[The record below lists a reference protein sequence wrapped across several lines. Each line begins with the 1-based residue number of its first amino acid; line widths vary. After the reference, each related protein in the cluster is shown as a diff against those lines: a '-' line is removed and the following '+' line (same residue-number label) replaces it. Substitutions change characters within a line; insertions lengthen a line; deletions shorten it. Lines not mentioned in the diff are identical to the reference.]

1 MIDALDVFKVFGKYR
16 GDAIVMASGQS
27 GQHWHD
33 VSTNPKRDASIGG
46 AMGCPGPVALGLA
59 LSQPDTKVVLFDSE
73 GSLLMNLGVLATIA
87 DQRPKNFY
95 HILLD
100 NECYATTGGQPV
112 PSSTDI
118 SYHGMAKDAG
128 YSSVHSFEDLEDFA
142 INIEGILNEPGPVF
156 VAMKIVPE
164 IENLP
169 IDLRPVVKRRSRPQV
184 IKDLREDLGIAVG

>member
-1 MIDALDVFKVFGKYR
+1 MIDPLELFRVFEKHR

-27 GQHWHD
+27 GQHWKD
-33 VSTNPKRDASIGG
+33 VSTNPRRDAAIGG
-46 AMGCPGPVALGLA
+46 AMGCPAPLALGLA
-59 LSQPDTKVVLFDSE
+59 LSQPDVKVVLFDSE

-87 DQRPKNFY
+87 DQKPGNFY

-112 PSSTDI
+112 PSAADV

-128 YSSVHSFEDLEDFA
+128 YAAAHSFDDLEEFA
-142 INIEGILNEPGPVF
+142 INIEGILDRPGPVF
-156 VAMKIVPE
+156 VSMKIVPE

-169 IDLRPVVKRRSRPQV
+169 IDLRPVVKRRSREEV
-184 IKDLREDLGIAVG
+184 IKDLRDDLGIAAG